1 MVDVP
6 SDLYQVVYPSKESQE
21 FGKWTTPATEV
32 EIAQATKNDFR
43 RNCQMHF
50 NSDIYYGNIIKGDLR
65 SAISYVKQFPELT
78 NLYNRFMDVYE
89 HEQYMTYEVDAELN
103 SILTAYQQY
112 YRDAFYLCI
121 GQEQAANKLRDR
133 LAVLLGIKDNSIAL
147 CDMEQ
152 NQLVKL
158 FMNCGLHFMGGK
170 SSGYYGPYIWRI
182 AETVSYDVELPDG
195 IQNYTVKLLD
205 GFVTRSWIDY
215 LSFGEIGPG
224 GWADG
229 DGYINCVKSAW
240 DFESESFRVSLLK
253 HEAQHARDLAMNK
266 DMSSEDLEYRAKL
279 VELIY
284 SSERN
289 LLLGFAQEADNSNK
303 SNGHAMAAYRIVKGF
318 ADALGMDTVSPGDIS
333 VEDIQ
338 AIAGMLFEKSEI
350 EVER

>member
-182 AETVSYDVELPDG
+182 TETVSYDVELPDG

-289 LLLGFAQEADNSNK
+289 LLLGFAQEADNFNK

-318 ADALGMDTVSPGDIS
+318 ADALGMDTVSPGGIS
-333 VEDIQ
+333 VEYIQ
-338 AIAGMLFEKSEI
+338 AIWN
-350 EVER
+350 VV

>member
-1 MVDVP
+1 
-6 SDLYQVVYPSKESQE
+6 
-21 FGKWTTPATEV
+21 
-32 EIAQATKNDFR
+32 
-43 RNCQMHF
+43 MHF

-65 SAISYVKQFPELT
+65 SAISYVKQFPEQT

-103 SILTAYQQY
+103 NILTAYQQY

-133 LAVLLGIKDNSIAL
+133 LAVLLGIEDNSIAL

-158 FMNCGLHFMGGK
+158 FMNRGLHFMGGK
-170 SSGYYGPYIWRI
+170 SSGYYGPYIWRTT
-182 AETVSYDVELPDG
+182 ETVSYDVELPDD
-195 IQNYTVKLLD
+195 IQAYTAKLLD
-205 GFVTRSWIDY
+205 GFITRSWIDY

-253 HEAQHARDLAMNK
+253 HEAQHTRDLEMNK

-289 LLLGFAQEADNSNK
+289 LLQAFAQEADDSDA
-303 SNGHAMAAYRIVKGF
+303 SNGHAMAAHRIVKGF
-318 ADALGMDTVSPGDIS
+318 ANALGTVCIDYTVLS
-333 VEDIQ
+333 VEQIQ
-338 AIAGMLFEKSEI
+338 TVARMLFANSRI
-350 EVER
+350 EGAL

>member
-1 MVDVP
+1 MKK
-6 SDLYQVVYPSKESQE
+6 S
-21 FGKWTTPATEV
+21 
-32 EIAQATKNDFR
+32 
-43 RNCQMHF
+43 
-50 NSDIYYGNIIKGDLR
+50 IYYGYIVKGDLR
-65 SAISYVKQFPELT
+65 GAITCIKQFPEQT

-103 SILTAYQQY
+103 NILTAYQQY

-121 GQEQAANKLRDR
+121 GQEQAADKLRDR
-133 LAVLLGIKDNSIAL
+133 LAVLLGIKDNIIAL

-158 FMNCGLHFMGGK
+158 FMNRGLHFMGGK
-170 SSGYYGPYIWRI
+170 TSGYYGPYIWRTT
-182 AETVSYDVELPDG
+182 EMVSYDVELPDG
-195 IQNYTVKLLD
+195 IQTYTVKLLD
-205 GFVTRSWIDY
+205 GFIARSWIDY

-224 GWADG
+224 GWAGG

-253 HEAQHARDLAMNK
+253 HEAQHTKDLEKDK

-289 LLLGFAQEADNSNK
+289 LLLGFAQEADNSDK
-303 SNGHAMAAYRIVKGF
+303 SNGHAMASYRITKGF
-318 ADALGMDTVSPGDIS
+318 ADTLGVKEIDPAALKIAQ
-333 VEDIQ
+333 IQ
-338 AIAGMLFEKSEI
+338 EVAKRLFVDSKTD
-350 EVER
+350 

>member
-1 MVDVP
+1 MEK
-6 SDLYQVVYPSKESQE
+6 S
-21 FGKWTTPATEV
+21 
-32 EIAQATKNDFR
+32 
-43 RNCQMHF
+43 
-50 NSDIYYGNIIKGDLR
+50 IYYGYIVKGDLR
-65 SAISYVKQFPELT
+65 GAITYIKQFPEQT

-103 SILTAYQQY
+103 NILTAYQQY

-147 CDMEQ
+147 CNIEQ

-170 SSGYYGPYIWRI
+170 SSGYYGPYIWRTTEM
-182 AETVSYDVELPDG
+182 ASYDVELPDG
-195 IQNYTVKLLD
+195 IQTYTVKLLD
-205 GFVTRSWIDY
+205 GFITRSWIDY

-289 LLLGFAQEADNSNK
+289 LLLGFAQEADSSDK

-318 ADALGMDTVSPGDIS
+318 ADALGVNKIDPVAIS
-333 VEDIQ
+333 IEQIQ
-338 AIAGMLFEKSEI
+338 AVARNLFGSSHIKEK
-350 EVER
+350 

>member
-1 MVDVP
+1 
-6 SDLYQVVYPSKESQE
+6 
-21 FGKWTTPATEV
+21 
-32 EIAQATKNDFR
+32 
-43 RNCQMHF
+43 MHF

-170 SSGYYGPYIWRI
+170 SSGYHGPYIWRI

-240 DFESESFRVSLLK
+240 DFESESFRVLLLK

-289 LLLGFAQEADNSNK
+289 LLLGFAQEADNFNK

-318 ADALGMDTVSPGDIS
+318 ADTLGMDTVSPGDIS

>member
-1 MVDVP
+1 
-6 SDLYQVVYPSKESQE
+6 
-21 FGKWTTPATEV
+21 
-32 EIAQATKNDFR
+32 
-43 RNCQMHF
+43 MHF
-50 NSDIYYGNIIKGDLR
+50 NSDIYYGNIIKADLR
-65 SAISYVKQFPELT
+65 SAISYVKQFPEQN

-89 HEQYMTYEVDAELN
+89 HEQYMTYEVGAELN

-121 GQEQAANKLRDR
+121 GQERAANKLRDR

-147 CDMEQ
+147 CDIEQ

-170 SSGYYGPYIWRI
+170 TSGYYGPYIWRI
-182 AETVSYDVELPDG
+182 TETVSYDVELPDG
-195 IQNYTVKLLD
+195 IQTYTVKLLD

-229 DGYINCVKSAW
+229 DGIINCVKSAW
-240 DFESESFRVSLLK
+240 DFDSESFRVSLLK
-253 HEAQHARDLAMNK
+253 HEAQHARDLEKNK

-289 LLLGFAQEADNSNK
+289 LLEAFAQEADSSDE

-318 ADALGMDTVSPGDIS
+318 ANAQGADDIKPAMIPL
-333 VEDIQ
+333 DQIK
-338 AIAGMLFEKSEI
+338 AIAEMLFENSKI